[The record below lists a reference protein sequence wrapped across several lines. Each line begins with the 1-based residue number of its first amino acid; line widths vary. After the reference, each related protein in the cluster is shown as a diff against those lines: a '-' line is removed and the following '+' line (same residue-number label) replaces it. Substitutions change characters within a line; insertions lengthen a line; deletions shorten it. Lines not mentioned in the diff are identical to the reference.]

1 MKIPQALQFD
11 NAADAFECA
20 AGMVAA
26 FPFWHEP
33 LMKAASAMRS
43 RMLTLEAS
51 DGLTAKGSD
60 ALAYFNYLFTCKN
73 ESPEQF
79 LSLALSGLFLK
90 PKTNSDR
97 MCRTLAEGIVH
108 LAGFKMTFHK

>member
-1 MKIPQALQFD
+1 MKIPQDLQFD
-11 NAADAFECA
+11 NAADAYEA
-20 AGMVAA
+20 SSGMVAA
-26 FPFWHEP
+26 IPFWHEP
-33 LMKAASAMRS
+33 LMKAARAMRS
-43 RMLTLEAS
+43 RMLDLESS

-79 LSLALSGLFLK
+79 LAIALSWLFLK

-108 LAGFKMTFHK
+108 LAGFTMTFHK

>member
-11 NAADAFECA
+11 NAADAYEAA

-26 FPFWHEP
+26 IPFWHEP
-33 LMKAASAMRS
+33 LMKAARAMRA
-43 RMLTLEAS
+43 RMLALDSS
-51 DGLTAKGSD
+51 DGLTSKGSD
-60 ALAYFNYLFTCKN
+60 ALGYFNYLFTCKN

-79 LSLALSGLFLK
+79 LSLALSWLFLK
-90 PKTNSDR
+90 PKTYSDR
-97 MCRTLAEGIVH
+97 MCRTLAEGIVE

>member
-1 MKIPQALQFD
+1 MKIPKALQFD
-11 NAADAFECA
+11 NAAAAYEAA
-20 AGMVAA
+20 AGMVASI
-26 FPFWHEP
+26 PFGHEP
-33 LMKAASAMRS
+33 LMKAARAMRS

-79 LSLALSGLFLK
+79 LSLALSWLFLN
-90 PKTNSDR
+90 PKTYSDR
-97 MCRTLAEGIVH
+97 MCRTLAEGIVQ